1 MHQQNETLISAAE
14 QCAKACEHCATA
26 CLGEHDI
33 AKMVDCIK
41 LDRDCAD
48 LCRAIAALAE
58 RDSSFT
64 SEFARAVASIC
75 KACGDECS
83 RHAMMEHCRKCA
95 EACRRCEQ
103 ACSSLAA

>member
-1 MHQQNETLISAAE
+1 MHEQNEALISAAE
-14 QCAKACEHCATA
+14 QCARACEHCATA
-26 CLGEHDI
+26 CLGEKEVS
-33 AKMVDCIK
+33 KMVDCIK

-64 SEFARAVASIC
+64 GEFAKTVASIC

-83 RHAMMEHCRKCA
+83 RHSMMEHCRQCA
-95 EACRRCEQ
+95 EACRNCEQ
-103 ACSSLAA
+103 ACSGLAA